1 MRRIVSNSLR
11 DIGYMAVTEAEDGED
26 AMTKLAE
33 DTYDLVITD
42 WNMPNMD
49 GLQLTHA
56 IRSHERIGSLPV
68 LMVTTRGLKQD
79 VIAAM
84 QAGVNG
90 YVVKP
95 FAPDVLKDKISLIL
109 NFREPVA
116 S

>member
-1 MRRIVSNSLR
+1 M
-11 DIGYMAVTEAEDGED
+11 TEAEDGVD
-26 AMTKLAE
+26 AMTKLAV
-33 DTYDLVITD
+33 DTYDLDITD

-49 GLQLTHA
+49 GLELTQA
-56 IRSHERIGSLPV
+56 IRRHERISSLPV

-109 NFREPVA
+109 RFREHVA
-116 S
+116 P